1 GSKGLTR
8 KLTLGVCCMQ
18 NKATSNPMQSLLR
31 RLDAS
36 GAFNIIIFDEKM
48 ILEQDVSEWPIVQCY
63 VSFHSK
69 GFPLYKSLE
78 YVKMRHPVE
87 INK

>member
-1 GSKGLTR
+1 MNT
-8 KLTLGVCCMQ
+8 V
-18 NKATSNPMQSLLR
+18 
-31 RLDAS
+31 

-87 INK
+87 INKVGHVKGNICICFPNLQCENLYTPRG